1 MGDVKENDSEQYVF
15 SALRPVSRKLKGK
28 ESPLGVCETKEITF
42 IESKPV
48 F

>member
-1 MGDVKENDSEQYVF
+1 MGDVKVNDSDQYVF
-15 SALRPVSRKLKGK
+15 PPLCPVSRKLKGK

-42 IESKPV
+42 IESKSV